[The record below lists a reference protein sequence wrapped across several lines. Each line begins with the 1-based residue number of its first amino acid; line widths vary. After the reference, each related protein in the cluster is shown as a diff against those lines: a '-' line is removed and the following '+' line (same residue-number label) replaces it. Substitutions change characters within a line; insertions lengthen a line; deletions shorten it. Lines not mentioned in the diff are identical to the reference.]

1 MRKIV
6 GTALI
11 FLLLFS
17 LALPVGAQGEDRI
30 VVTLGEDLSS
40 AHREEMLSYFGV
52 REDEV
57 EILTVTN
64 EEEYHYLRD
73 VATPAELGTR
83 AISSAYLEILP
94 DGEGLEVRT
103 HNITWVTESMYANA
117 LVTAGVHDAQV
128 VAAAPFPVSGTAA
141 LTGMIKAF
149 EEATGEGISEDQ
161 KETAHQE
168 LYLMGEL
175 SEETGEKDKVS
186 ELFWK
191 VKEEVIRQQLRDS
204 DQIRDIVINIS
215 QQIDLNLTD
224 EQVEK
229 IVEMMERISYLDISM
244 QDVRDQ
250 FQRFIEDHPEVRGW
264 LEVIFEWLS
273 NLLDNLL
280 EMLRN

>member
-1 MRKIV
+1 MKKCI
-6 GTALI
+6 GAALI
-11 FLLLFS
+11 LLLLFS
-17 LALPVGAQGEDRI
+17 LSVPAVAQGGERT
-30 VVTLGEDLSS
+30 VVTLGNDLSS
-40 AHREEMLSYFGV
+40 SQREEMLSYFGV
-52 REDEV
+52 KEDEV
-57 EILTVTN
+57 EILIVTN

-94 DGEGLEVRT
+94 DGEGLEIRT

-149 EEATGEGISEDQ
+149 EEATGELISEEQ

-168 LYLMGEL
+168 LYLIGEL
-175 SEETGEKDKVS
+175 SEETGEKEKVS

-191 VKEEVIRQQLRDS
+191 VKEEVIREQLRDS

-215 QQIDLNLTD
+215 QQIELNLTD
-224 EQVEK
+224 EQVER
-229 IVEMMERISYLDISM
+229 IVEMMERISYLDISI

-250 FQRFIEDHPEVRGW
+250 FQKFIEEHPEVRGW

-273 NLLDNLL
+273 KLLENLL
-280 EMLRN
+280 EMLRT